1 MHKPC
6 VIVAL
11 DEIESVEHGLV
22 CTLIVYSI
30 VYNSKPVTTRNSSS
44 VVHVPSMQ
52 LPAGEE
58 GAGEIVSSYK
68 KTSLNPTIAG
78 LNQVTFNDEQSNTE
92 VVRFKGGSGSTIK

>member
-6 VIVAL
+6 IIVVL
-11 DEIESVEHGLV
+11 DEIESAEHRLV
-22 CTLIVYSI
+22 QALIVYSI

-44 VVHVPSMQ
+44 VVHAPSMQ
-52 LPAGEE
+52 LLAGEK
-58 GAGEIVSSYK
+58 GAGEIMSSYK

-92 VVRFKGGSGSTIK
+92 AVRFKGGSGSTIK